1 MKTNHIFITVVAVF
15 FLAIT
20 LVFLTFP
27 RSTFSEMERRELA
40 SFPEYSH
47 EKLASGN
54 FTKEVSQW
62 FSDSEPYRDIFMTL
76 SMQLK
81 GLIAL
86 QRSDEDAITIHADNT
101 PTAQASAPVDPDL
114 SGDGNMDEFNVTEGR
129 DAKAKIA
136 SNGIIVVGNAPNARA
151 LMIYGGIG
159 GGDGY
164 AAAANKYKETFGSKV
179 NVYCMVIPSSTEYYL
194 PEKVKGK
201 SKAMLTTIKNIHS
214 KLRSDVKP
222 VDVYT
227 ILGHHSSEP
236 IFLRTDHHW
245 APLGAFYTAKKFADV
260 AGVPFKDLGSY
271 EKKVIHGFVGTM
283 YGYSKDIAV
292 KNSPEDFVFYKPK
305 DVAYKTTYINYTIDE
320 NYNVTAESKPTS
332 GELFYTYK
340 DGSSLAYNTFM
351 GGDAKITQVR
361 TGTGNGRRLII
372 IKDSF
377 GNALPGY
384 LCYSFEEIH
393 VIDSRYFTKN
403 MKKYVADNKI
413 TDILFANNVFKA
425 YSVKASHYT
434 DFLKQ

>member
-20 LVFLTFP
+20 FVFLTFP

-40 SFPEYSH
+40 TFPEYSH
-47 EKLASGN
+47 EKLVGGD

-62 FSDSEPYRDIFMTL
+62 FSDSEPYRDILMTL
-76 SMQLK
+76 SMQFK

-101 PTAQASAPVDPDL
+101 QPTQTVEPVEPDNA
-114 SGDGNMDEFNVTEGR
+114 GNGAMDEFNVTEGR
-129 DAKAKIA
+129 DAKAKVA

-151 LMIYGGIG
+151 LMIYGGKG
-159 GGDGY
+159 GGEGY
-164 AAAANKYKETFGSKV
+164 ARAANAYKEAFGSKV

-201 SKAMLTTIKNIHS
+201 SVSMLSTIKNIHS

-227 ILGHHSSEP
+227 VLGRHASEP

-245 APLGAFYTAKKFADV
+245 APLGAFYAAKKFADV
-260 AGVPFKDLGSY
+260 AGVPFEELGSY

-305 DVAYKTTYINYTIDE
+305 GIDYKTTYINYTIDE
-320 NYNVTAESKPTS
+320 NYNVTGESKPAS
-332 GELFYTYK
+332 GEFFFKYS

-351 GGDAKITQVR
+351 GGDAKITQIR
-361 TGTGNGRRLII
+361 TGTRNGRRLII

-384 LCYSFEEIH
+384 LFHSFEEIH

-425 YSVKASHYT
+425 YSAKASHYT
-434 DFLKQ
+434 DFLNR